1 MKMNL
6 KFPLIAMAAIA
17 LAATPAVAQQP
28 QQAANNAECVNG
40 TAPKGRPDKAPKF
53 NPFDGLNLTEQQQTA
68 INNLQNERRQACAA
82 AAKAK
87 KEQKADK
94 QKAKADKQKGDKQK
108 EDPKQKAE
116 QRKASRQEYLAK
128 VKSILTPEQYTKY
141 LENVYVNAAPA
152 HGNKDAKKGGDR
164 PGQRGPRGDR
174 GQRPNRR

>member
-28 QQAANNAECVNG
+28 QQAAANNAECVDG
-40 TAPKGRPDKAPKF
+40 VAPQDRPDKAPKY

-68 INNLQNERRQACAA
+68 INNLQNERRQACTA

-94 QKAKADKQKGDKQK
+94 QKADKQKV
-108 EDPKQKAE
+108 DPKQKAE
-116 QRKASRQEYLAK
+116 QRKASREAYLAK
-128 VKSILTPEQYTKY
+128 VKSILTPEQYTQF

-152 HGNKDAKKGGDR
+152 HGNMDAKKGGDR

-174 GQRPNRR
+174 GPRPDRR

>member
-1 MKMNL
+1 MKMNM

-28 QQAANNAECVNG
+28 QQASADNAECFCGV
-40 TAPKGRPDKAPKF
+40 APQGKPDKAPRF

-68 INNLQNERRQACAA
+68 ITNLQNERRQACTD

-94 QKAKADKQKGDKQK
+94 QAKADKQKA
-108 EDPKQKAE
+108 DPKQKAE
-116 QRKASRQEYLAK
+116 QRVASRKAYLEK

-152 HGNKDAKKGGDR
+152 HGNKDGKKGGDR
-164 PGQRGPRGDR
+164 PGQPGQRGDR
-174 GQRPNRR
+174 GKRPARR

>member
-1 MKMNL
+1 
-6 KFPLIAMAAIA
+6 MAAIA

-28 QQAANNAECVNG
+28 QQGAANNAECVNG
-40 TAPKGRPDKAPKF
+40 TAPKGKPDKAPRY

-68 INNLQNERRQACAA
+68 INNLQNERRQACTA

-87 KEQKADK
+87 KDQKADK
-94 QKAKADKQKGDKQK
+94 QKAKADKQKV
-108 EDPKQKAE
+108 DPKQKAE
-116 QRKASRQEYLAK
+116 QRTASRQAYLAK

-164 PGQRGPRGDR
+164 PGQRGQRGGDR
-174 GQRPNRR
+174 GQR